1 MHRRPT
7 RPQPSAGGTP
17 TRRQPSAGGTPTR
30 RHARRRLSASALSA
44 LALAA
49 APLLSACGGTAHPG
63 AAAVVG
69 NTRITEAQ
77 LQHRVGELHD
87 AVRELSSDA
96 QTSERIISGSGS
108 LARPTLQGMVRD
120 RVVARAAAD
129 KGVTVSR
136 AEVQSAR
143 AQLTQQAGGEQGLKV
158 EWLTRYGVPPSRLDD
173 ALRENIAEQKLYAAL
188 GADPSSPDGKATVD
202 KTLAATAKKLKVDVN
217 PRYGTWD
224 AAKATRADA
233 RPAWLRDVS
242 RAPSGAAAGADAGA
256 PEGTGAETGQG

>member
-7 RPQPSAGGTP
+7 RRT
-17 TRRQPSAGGTPTR
+17 TTY
-30 RHARRRLSASALSA
+30 ALSA

-49 APLLSACGGTAHPG
+49 APLLSACGGTPHPG

-69 NTRITEAQ
+69 STRITEAQ

-108 LARPTLQGMVRD
+108 LARPTLQSMVRD

-129 KGVTVSR
+129 NGVTVSR
-136 AEVQSAR
+136 AEVQNAR

-188 GADPSSPDGKATVD
+188 GADPSSPEGKATVD
-202 KTLAATAKKLKVDVN
+202 KTLSATAKKLKVDVN

-233 RPAWLRDVS
+233 DPAWLRQVS
-242 RAPSGAAAGADAGA
+242 RVPAGEGAGADAGA
-256 PEGTGAETGQG
+256 DAGAAEGAGAETGQG